1 MNIGI
6 GSLFIEPNLQG
17 TAFIIVS
24 IVDAEV
30 TFLDVL
36 STGVMRLDWQT
47 FRDLVLELIIGVYFV
62 C

>member
-47 FRDLVLELIIGVYFV
+47 FRDLDLELIIGVYFV